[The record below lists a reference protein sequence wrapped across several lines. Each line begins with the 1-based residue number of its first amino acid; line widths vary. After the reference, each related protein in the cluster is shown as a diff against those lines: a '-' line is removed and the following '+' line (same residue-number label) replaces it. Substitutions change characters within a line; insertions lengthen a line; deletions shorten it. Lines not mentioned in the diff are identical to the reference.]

1 MDECKGHIIDG
12 YIVQENGIVRD
23 SEHKIVGRLNDLNRI
38 AELKDKI
45 EDRDKILKKANIFVN
60 DVMPQIG
67 GLTIQDFANLNELCM
82 GLTNLGYESK

>member
-1 MDECKGHIIDG
+1 MSESI
-12 YIVQENGIVRD
+12 YIKILRD
-23 SEHKIVGRLNDLNRI
+23 NCGLVPASYHDTRI

-67 GLTIQDFANLNELCM
+67 GLTIQDFANLNELCIE
-82 GLTNLGYESK
+82 LTNLGYESK

>member
-1 MDECKGHIIDG
+1 MMKTNGHAVACWCLKCRDGHIPPSPS
-12 YIVQENGIVRD
+12 Q
-23 SEHKIVGRLNDLNRI
+23 HKNKNKRI